1 MAAGPTI
8 PSTTTT
14 TGTNNNNNNSN
25 NHHHHNSNATWAFLP
40 SILVVDILSYLSL
53 EDRIRASTVC
63 KRWRCCLFHPSLWP
77 RLVLELSSAVRRRRS
92 KFLAARCGRFV
103 RQTEIVFDS
112 HNINQVRDC
121 LKLLHVVATNKNT
134 QCFTLR
140 PSGCQIE
147 WPTTLPPNNN
157 VNNSHH
163 SNNVNCDEIN
173 NNDDDDA
180 DSNGNSDDGG
190 GSSAAASNHAVAATS
205 SSSSMEP
212 PVHTIDQYLDN
223 IEALIK
229 NSRHLQHFALGCV
242 EELLE
247 HSNVIVNLLTQ
258 HHASTL
264 QSLHLASVKEDS
276 ESYGIIDLNAND
288 FCHFTTLHTLSLD
301 YDYLTNDL
309 LHIFLDSKKTKLEV
323 LVINVHGIDADHEVI
338 TNETWRRLRNHSPDL
353 EVTLNLIHS
362 FEGVAVLL
370 DILQPSMPLA
380 KFRQM
385 FCSNI
390 NIASISF
397 ISSHYNNTLKEI
409 HIIDGFINGDPNIY
423 EIEADEDPFVMLAW
437 RCPKLEHFTL
447 IGYQACDDDMVA
459 IARLRGQQL
468 KTFDIPA
475 SCIYSLHEEEEVA
488 WLKFGSFDG
497 EFFQKVSESLGRDW
511 LPLKNSQLPAAVL
524 DAQADAEPAYMHIL
538 LDDQAWKGRNQR

>member
-1 MAAGPTI
+1 M
-8 PSTTTT
+8 
-14 TGTNNNNNNSN
+14 
-25 NHHHHNSNATWAFLP
+25 
-40 SILVVDILSYLSL
+40 
-53 EDRIRASTVC
+53 
-63 KRWRCCLFHPSLWP
+63 
-77 RLVLELSSAVRRRRS
+77 
-92 KFLAARCGRFV
+92 
-103 RQTEIVFDS
+103 
-112 HNINQVRDC
+112 
-121 LKLLHVVATNKNT
+121 
-134 QCFTLR
+134 
-140 PSGCQIE
+140 
-147 WPTTLPPNNN
+147 
-157 VNNSHH
+157 
-163 SNNVNCDEIN
+163 
-173 NNDDDDA
+173 
-180 DSNGNSDDGG
+180 
-190 GSSAAASNHAVAATS
+190 
-205 SSSSMEP
+205 
-212 PVHTIDQYLDN
+212 
-223 IEALIK
+223 
-229 NSRHLQHFALGCV
+229 

-288 FCHFTTLHTLSLD
+288 FCHFTALHSLSLD

-447 IGYQACDDDMVA
+447 IGILFSFFYF
-459 IARLRGQQL
+459 QL
-468 KTFDIPA
+468 DFFF
-475 SCIYSLHEEEEVA
+475 V
-488 WLKFGSFDG
+488 SFFIEKD
-497 EFFQKVSESLGRDW
+497 
-511 LPLKNSQLPAAVL
+511 
-524 DAQADAEPAYMHIL
+524 
-538 LDDQAWKGRNQR
+538 